1 MMNEAQLQLPTLII
15 FLHLPKTAGSTLAR
29 IIQGQYAASSIISLY
44 DSMLGEELASIPQSQ
59 LNHLRVV
66 MGHLYFGVHN
76 FLSGPSAYIT
86 MLRDPVDRV
95 ISHYYFVRQ
104 DPSHYLYDSAHKLSL
119 QEYVVSCNRQ
129 EPNNDQT
136 RLLAGKR
143 DASSFGTCSDEML
156 DIAER
161 NLAEHFA
168 VVGIT
173 EEFDRSLILMK
184 RNLGWRSPFYINQNV
199 SRHRPRKEGISLETL
214 RVVQAYNELD
224 IELYRFA
231 KELFQEQ
238 IHSQGPSFAK
248 ELDRFKKL
256 NSFYARFLPLIS
268 VVKSG
273 TAVKKLITERP
284 VIKHE

>member
-1 MMNEAQLQLPTLII
+1 MTNEAQEHLQTLII

-29 IIQGQYAASSIISLY
+29 IIQGQYAASGIISLY
-44 DSMLGEELASIPQSQ
+44 DSMLGEELASLPWTK
-59 LNHLRVV
+59 LENLRVV

-76 FLSGPSAYIT
+76 FLPGPSTYIT

-104 DPSHYLYDSAHKLSL
+104 DPSHYLYDSAHKMSM
-119 QEYVVSCNRQ
+119 QEYIVSCNRQ

-143 DASSFGTCSDEML
+143 ETSSFGTCTDEML
-156 DIAER
+156 DIAKK
-161 NLAEHFA
+161 NLTEHFT

-199 SRHRPRKEGISLETL
+199 SRHRPRKEDISLETL

-231 KELFQEQ
+231 NELFQEQ
-238 IHSQGPSFAK
+238 IHSQGPSFTK

-256 NSFYARFLPLIS
+256 NRFYARFLPLVS
-268 VVKSG
+268 VVRSG
-273 TAVKKLITERP
+273 TAVKKLFIGP
-284 VIKHE
+284 KVLKHA

>member
-1 MMNEAQLQLPTLII
+1 MTNEAQRHLQTLII

-29 IIQGQYAASSIISLY
+29 IIQGQYAASGIIFLY
-44 DSMLGEELASIPQSQ
+44 DTMLGEELASYPRSQ
-59 LNHLRVV
+59 LENLRVV

-76 FLSGPSAYIT
+76 FLPGSSTYIT

-119 QEYVVSCNRQ
+119 QEYVISCNRQ

-143 DASSFGTCSDEML
+143 DASNFGTCSDEML
-156 DIAER
+156 DIAKR
-161 NLAEHFA
+161 NLAEHFR

-184 RNLGWRSPFYINQNV
+184 RNLGWRNPYYTNQNV
-199 SRHRPRKEGISLETL
+199 NRHRLRKEGISPKTL
-214 RVVQAYNELD
+214 SVVQAYNELD

-231 KELFQEQ
+231 KKLFQEQ
-238 IHSQGPSFAK
+238 IDSQGLSFTK
-248 ELDRFKKL
+248 ELGRFKKL
-256 NSFYARFLPLIS
+256 NSFYTRFLPLVS
-268 VVKSG
+268 AVRSR
-273 TAVKKLITERP
+273 TAVKKSLSRSAR
-284 VIKHE
+284 